1 MRMEM
6 TMEMTM
12 EMPVNDQ
19 SQLNAKQRAMLK
31 TFQQH
36 VYAEISGDLE
46 TTMATMNDNP
56 YVYHIPTMTG
66 GAGYEDVRHFYA
78 NHLVGKFLPPD
89 AEVTTLSRTFGID
102 QLVEESVARFTHTM
116 MMDSLL
122 PGLAPTGK
130 RVEIAIVVI
139 VGFDQANKIIY
150 ERIYWDQASVLV
162 QLGVLDPTGLPVTG
176 AESVQKL
183 SALTST

>member
-1 MRMEM
+1 M
-6 TMEMTM
+6 
-12 EMPVNDQ
+12 NDQ
-19 SQLNAKQRAMLK
+19 SQLNSTQHAMLE

-36 VYAEISGDLE
+36 VYAEITGDLE

-56 YVYHIPTMTG
+56 YVYHVPTMTG
-66 GAGYEDVRHFYA
+66 GAGYADVRHFYA

-89 AEVTTLSRTFGID
+89 AEVITLSRTFGTD
-102 QLVEESVARFTHTM
+102 QLVEEGVARFTHTM

-122 PGLAPTGK
+122 PGIGPTGK
-130 RVEIAIVVI
+130 SVELALVVI
-139 VGFDQANKIIY
+139 VGFDPAGKITY

-162 QLGVLDPTGLPVTG
+162 QLGLLDPTGLPVAG

-183 SALTST
+183 RALTAT

>member
-1 MRMEM
+1 MSNQPESDLSPR
-6 TMEMTM
+6 
-12 EMPVNDQ
+12 Q
-19 SQLNAKQRAMLK
+19 QAMLA

-36 VYAEISGDLE
+36 VYAEITGDLE
-46 TTMATMNDNP
+46 TTMATMNADP
-56 YVYHIPTMTG
+56 YVYHVPTMTG
-66 GAGYEDVRHFYA
+66 GEGYDGVRYFYA

-89 AEVTTLSRTFGID
+89 AEVITLSRTFGEN
-102 QLVEESVARFTHTM
+102 QLVEEGVARFTHTM

-122 PGLAPTGK
+122 PNVAPTGK

-139 VGFDQANKIIY
+139 VGFDPEGKITY

-162 QLGVLDPTGLPVTG
+162 QLGLLDPTGLPVAG

-183 SALTST
+183 AALAGGQ